1 MTAHAGKQTFRTINS
16 YVRFI
21 LKADVQVRVRIGK
34 SSLCKDKSLPIFSL
48 NKQKVGRESSI
59 DIDKMRELSDSGMGV
74 TAIHESH

>member
-1 MTAHAGKQTFRTINS
+1 M
-16 YVRFI
+16 
-21 LKADVQVRVRIGK
+21 RVRIGK

-59 DIDKMRELSDSGMGV
+59 DIDKMRELSDSRMGV